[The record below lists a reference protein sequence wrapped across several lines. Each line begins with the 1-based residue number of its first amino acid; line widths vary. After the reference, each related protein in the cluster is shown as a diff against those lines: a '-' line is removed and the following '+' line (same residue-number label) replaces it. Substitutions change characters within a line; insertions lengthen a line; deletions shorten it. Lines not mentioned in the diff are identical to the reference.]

1 MIWATFE
8 PMTTEECF
16 DFCEASYAFAMEWH
30 DGQWSE
36 IYSFFGPLHWV
47 KYKPGPLF
55 NGYVSLSEQGQDYYH
70 EWLEYYGYTE
80 EWEKQRKE
88 EEEWE

>member
-8 PMTTEECF
+8 PMTMDECF

-36 IYSFFGPLHWV
+36 IYSFFGPLHDLR
-47 KYKPGPLF
+47 YEPGLLF
-55 NGYVSLSEQGQDYYH
+55 NGYESLSYQGREYYWK
-70 EWLEYYGYTE
+70 WLEYYGYE
-80 EWEKQRKE
+80 DEMNRLIE
-88 EEEWE
+88 EEDEE